1 MTTEIDVDAIKA
13 ADPDYPIH
21 DLIAQRWSPRAYSDQ
36 AVEPAKLRAILEAA
50 RWAQSSGNGQPW
62 AFFISTQNEPDT
74 YAKMVSCLMDGNV
87 SWASHAPV
95 LGMVVT
101 ALVRSNG
108 KPNRHGFYDAGL
120 AMQNLALQATAEG
133 LRLRQM
139 GGFRPETARSTFAIP
154 DTHEAVAMFALGY
167 SGDPAGLAEN
177 HREQELAPR
186 VRRPLTE
193 FVFNDTWGSTA
204 SLVEDDVP

>member
-1 MTTEIDVDAIKA
+1 MTTEINADAIKA
-13 ADPDYPIH
+13 ADANYPIH
-21 DLIAQRWSPRAYSDQ
+21 DLIAQRWSPRAYSDR
-36 AVEPAKLRAILEAA
+36 AVEPEKLRSILEAA

-62 AFFISTQNEPDT
+62 VFFIATQNDPES

-87 SWASHAPV
+87 PWASKAPV

-101 ALVRSNG
+101 ALVRANG

-139 GGFRPETARSTFAIP
+139 GGFHPETARSIFAIP

-167 SGDPAGLAEN
+167 LGDPAELAEN

-193 FVFNDTWGSTA
+193 FVFSDTWGRTA
-204 SLVEDDVP
+204 SLVEDDGS